1 MAQEYLPAPSNV
13 RLADLMKEHN
23 ISQPELAK
31 ELGCSKSTINRFISG
46 AKGTLTHEQ
55 VLKIARL
62 FNVSTDFLL
71 GETNIPDRK
80 NYDIAELGLSVEA
93 AKNLYTGRVNTEVV
107 NLLLENARFA
117 ELTYRISQYF
127 DDTFASGIAAQNA
140 MLTTLSTGYKVYSR
154 TIDAGDICAEIIS
167 YFQLWQRFS
176 IQFGFGNQ
184 DTSWNQILTN
194 LFPFY
199 LHLFTEED
207 RDSLNIYRIGDN

>member
-1 MAQEYLPAPSNV
+1 MVQSFHWV
-13 RLADLMKEHN
+13 
-23 ISQPELAK
+23 SQ
-31 ELGCSKSTINRFISG
+31 
-46 AKGTLTHEQ
+46 
-55 VLKIARL
+55 
-62 FNVSTDFLL
+62 DLL
-71 GETNIPDRK
+71 GMSYSQFATD
-80 NYDIAELGLSVEA
+80 YC
-93 AKNLYTGRVNTEVV
+93 YTVAH
-107 NLLLENARFA
+107 LQLQAR
-117 ELTYRISQYF
+117 S
-127 DDTFASGIAAQNA
+127 
-140 MLTTLSTGYKVYSR
+140 GYKVYSR

>member
-1 MAQEYLPAPSNV
+1 MAQEYLPAPSNI

-31 ELGCSKSTINRFISG
+31 EIGCSKSTISRFISG

-62 FNVSTDFLL
+62 FKVSTDFLL

-117 ELTYRISQYF
+117 ELTYRIAQYF
-127 DDTFASGIAAQNA
+127 DDSTIRAAHSYP
-140 MLTTLSTGYKVYSR
+140 LSR
-154 TIDAGDICAEIIS
+154 AICAAANHAS
-167 YFQLWQRFS
+167 CV
-176 IQFGFGNQ
+176 
-184 DTSWNQILTN
+184 
-194 LFPFY
+194 LFNKFP
-199 LHLFTEED
+199 D
-207 RDSLNIYRIGDN
+207 ARV